1 MTTQESFLSWYLN
14 MGHFSGFFYIYSFV
28 LIFLGIIFF
37 FRQFVRLTA
46 PYGTQAAIALTAAC
60 VPVLGNILHI
70 ADIGPFAF
78 FDPTPFSFA
87 ITGLILFWGTIQH
100 EFLNIIPV
108 ARESV
113 IESMNDGYIVMDV
126 SNSIVDI
133 NKAALELAGKVRKEV
148 MGKKLKLPFRRGSGD
163 FRSCA

>member
-1 MTTQESFLSWYLN
+1 M
-14 MGHFSGFFYIYSFV
+14 
-28 LIFLGIIFF
+28 LGIFF
-37 FRQFVRLTA
+37 FFKQFVNLTA
-46 PYGTQAAIALTAAC
+46 PHGTHAAIALTAAC

-70 ADIGPFAF
+70 AHIGPFEF
-78 FDPTPFSFA
+78 LDPTPFSFT

-113 IESMNDGYIVMDV
+113 IESMNDGYIVVDL

-133 NKAALELAGKVRKEV
+133 NKAALELAGKVRKEAL
-148 MGKKLKLPFRRGSGD
+148 GKNINGLFGEEVEILGD
-163 FRSCA
+163 SS